1 MPSNREI
8 DELSRRYYNV
18 SELLRMGWIIFK
30 ANIGP
35 ILIIT
40 ACIYLPL
47 CIVEQLIQQNADV
60 IQNSLN
66 FTNLLS
72 SREMLIEFF
81 SSETG
86 KSWIM
91 LSFINTFLEMVFAP
105 LVIVAIAKLAQSF
118 IYDKDTSNPGKFVA
132 FALSKIHWV
141 IICNIICKALIM
153 LGFVAFIIPGIL
165 FLIIF
170 YFVNYAISLSDRRG
184 LSSLKHSLLLS
195 RGRKFRIFAYGIAFF
210 LMSFVIE
217 YFVGYAFAAS
227 VNQFSSMVLMKYI
240 LGVNKAFFTIPIAI
254 WYLNMEFT
262 AMIRPYSDE
271 TVLDDDE

>member
-35 ILIIT
+35 VLIIV

-47 CIVEQLIQQNADV
+47 CIVEQLIQQNVDV
-60 IQNSLN
+60 IQDSIN

-72 SREMLIEFF
+72 SRELIMEFF
-81 SSETG
+81 SSESG
-86 KSWIM
+86 KSWLM
-91 LSFINTFLEMVFAP
+91 LSFINTFLEMIFAP
-105 LVIVAIAKLAQSF
+105 LVVVAVAKLTQSF
-118 IYDKDTSNPGKFVA
+118 IYEKNTSNPGLFVS

-141 IICNIICKALIM
+141 VLCNIVFKLLIG
-153 LGFVAFIIPGIL
+153 LGFMAFIIPGIL
-165 FLIIF
+165 LAVSF

-210 LMSFVIE
+210 LMSFVIQ
-217 YFVGYAFAAS
+217 YFVGYLFAGS

-240 LGVNKAFFTIPIAI
+240 LGVNKAFFTVPIAI

-262 AMIRPYSDE
+262 AMIRPYSED
-271 TVLDDDE
+271 TVLDDE